1 MAITSSTP
9 LKVLDASAG
18 SGKTFN
24 LVKEYL
30 ILLLAEENSSRFA
43 HIIAMTFTNKAAEEM
58 KERVIRAIDLLS
70 YPNLYGKASDD
81 YASLLADEMKLS
93 KETIQ
98 NRSKKLLTNIL
109 HQYEDLFILTIDK
122 FNLRLIRSFTRD
134 LDIPADFEII
144 INEDQL
150 LEQIVDQLI
159 FQVGNA
165 GFESLSKRMLAFT
178 NSKLEDGEK
187 WDIRNELVKFSKILT
202 SEKYF
207 DIIDQM
213 VITDFSEPIRQS
225 LIQKQNKVKAEF
237 ELKTKEVLELYYSLN
252 LDQKKVPGRS
262 RLTDSIEKL
271 NNHQLGESEVL
282 FTPYILAFNNKELN
296 DEQEY
301 SDELRELINKTVAW
315 FNEIIDE
322 YRSNALIVKH
332 FYSMS
337 LLQYIAL
344 RLKETRNNEQII
356 RISEFNK
363 LISSLVQNEDAPFI
377 YERLGNRFSHFLL
390 DEFQDTSHLQWVNM
404 VPLIHES
411 LSKQNKNL
419 IVGDAKQSI
428 YRFKNGL
435 AEQFIALPYIYN
447 PTGDSA
453 MQRKSN
459 YFFNAGIKIPLEDNW
474 RSAKAI
480 VNFNNELFTAI
491 KPELKPEFQDYYAS
505 IRQNPKS
512 IKQGYV
518 EFIECEDQFEKIMI
532 QWVEECLADG
542 YLPADICF
550 LGRTKK
556 QLELYARILTEH
568 QYQIVSSESLLIANN
583 KAVQLTIRYLSLRM
597 NPQSENE
604 LKRFA
609 ESYIRFLDHSDY
621 TDYKQFLQEITTE
634 NGGKYTRFNDELF
647 FKTYFTSKT
656 TFFKKFENTYDLIQQ
671 FYKLLNIKEIENPYL
686 HHLADIAHIFELRNG
701 TDLQSFLN
709 HYKQNKGKLSVQL
722 PESEDAIKLMTIHKS
737 KGLEF
742 PIVIIP
748 ELKLAS
754 SSKNNAFYLLENDN
768 NFYYSTTKNSCE
780 IISKEADRME
790 AFDFIDGI
798 NLAYVAFTRPE
809 ARLYVGIN
817 DKKLKTLFIDK
828 LAKLESPCIIAKRN
842 ENTNYTFG
850 EREKKQ
856 MSNRIVDEK
865 IFTPT
870 SIQDKL
876 WFPEIA
882 LQDKP
887 SLNEPDSLS
896 EARRYGNQFHDIL
909 AHYCLPFPLEE
920 TLSKLLEEGLIEQQ
934 FIAQLKT
941 DLKELMHNEEFNAL
955 FKDVQQVHTEQ
966 DLITEGG
973 EIKRPDL
980 ILVKKSET
988 IVLDYKTGFPKSKD
1002 NQQVLIY
1009 KQLLEEIG
1017 YSNVKCYLFYTGIKE
1032 IKQIA

>member
-1 MAITSSTP
+1 MATTSATP

-30 ILLLAEENSSRFA
+30 ILLLSEDNSTRFA

-70 YPNLYGKASDD
+70 YPTLYGKSSDD
-81 YASLLADEMKLS
+81 YANLLAEELEIS
-93 KETIQ
+93 KEAVHH
-98 NRSKKLLTNIL
+98 RSKKLLTNIL

-144 INEDQL
+144 LNEDLL

-159 FQVGNA
+159 FQVGNP
-165 GFESLSKRMLAFT
+165 GFESISKRMLAFT
-178 NSKLEDGEK
+178 NSKLDDGEK

-213 VITDFSEPIRQS
+213 IITDFSESNRQQ
-225 LIQKQNKVKAEF
+225 LIQQQTKIKNEF
-237 ELKTKEVLELYYSLN
+237 EEKVNELLKLYHSLEL
-252 LDQKKVPGRS
+252 DPDKFPGKS
-262 RLTDSIEKL
+262 RLSAPIEKL
-271 NNHQLGESEVL
+271 KDHQLVEKEELFSPTVL
-282 FTPYILAFNNKELN
+282 GYNNKELGKG
-296 DEQEY
+296 QVY
-301 SDELRELINKTVAW
+301 PDELREKVNSLNAW
-315 FNEIIDE
+315 FIENIDA
-322 YRSNALIVKH
+322 YRSDALIVKH

-337 LLQYIAL
+337 LLQHIAL

-435 AEQFIALPYIYN
+435 AEQFIALPNIYN
-447 PTGDSA
+447 PMADPA

-459 YFFNAGIKIPLEDNW
+459 YFFEAGVKIPLADNW

-480 VNFNNELFTAI
+480 VNLNNDLFTAI

-512 IKQGYV
+512 DKKGYV
-518 EFIECEDQFEKIMI
+518 ELLEFEESFEQNMI
-532 QWVEECLADG
+532 QWVEESIEDG
-542 YLPADICF
+542 YLPGDICF
-550 LGRTKK
+550 LARTKR
-556 QLELYARILTEH
+556 QLEVYARILTEH
-568 QYQIVSSESLLIANN
+568 NYQIVSSESLLIANN

-609 ESYIRFLDHSDY
+609 ESYIRFLDN
-621 TDYKQFLQEITTE
+621 TDYSDFKKFLSEITSE
-634 NGGKYTRFNDELF
+634 NGKKYTRFNEALF
-647 FKTYFTSKT
+647 FNTYFTNKT
-656 TFFKKFENTYDLIQQ
+656 TFYKKFENTFDLIQQ
-671 FYKLLNIKEIENPYL
+671 FYKLIDIKEIENPYL
-686 HHLADIAHIFELRNG
+686 HHLADIAHIFELKNG

-709 HYKQNKGKLSVQL
+709 YYKQNKGKISVQL

-748 ELKLAS
+748 ELKLTS
-754 SSKNNAFYLLENDN
+754 NSNNNSFYLLEHESK
-768 NFYYSTTKNSCE
+768 FYYSTSKNSCQ
-780 IISKEADRME
+780 IIAEEAEKMD
-790 AFDFIDGI
+790 AYNFIDGI

-809 ARLYVGIN
+809 SRLYIGIS
-817 DKKLKTLFIDK
+817 DKKLKPIFLDK
-828 LAKLESPCIIAKRN
+828 LTSLESPCVVSKRN
-842 ENTNYTFG
+842 ENTNYIFG
-850 EREKKQ
+850 ERETKSSSKQ
-856 MSNRIVDEK
+856 IIEEK
-865 IFTPT
+865 VFTPI

-896 EARRYGNQFHDIL
+896 EARRYGNQFHAIL
-909 AHYCLPFPLEE
+909 AHYSIPFQVDE
-920 TLSKLLEEGLIEQQ
+920 TLAKLVDEGLIELQ
-934 FIAQLKT
+934 FMEQLKI
-941 DLKELMHNEEFNAL
+941 DLGSLLQNESFNAL
-955 FKDVQQVHTEQ
+955 FENVQQVLPEQ
-966 DLITEGG
+966 DLISAGG

-980 ILVKKSET
+980 ILIKETET
-988 IVLDYKTGFPKSKD
+988 IVLDYKTGLPKSSY
-1002 NQQVLIY
+1002 NNQVLSY
-1009 KQLLEEIG
+1009 KKLLEEIG
-1017 YSNVKCYLFYTGIKE
+1017 YPNVKCYLFYTGIKE